1 MSTLERKEN
10 KMSEVDDNTQ
20 ANIALT
26 LEEKI
31 TDRVRK
37 ALVEVLHRK
46 AGDVYVQDM
55 INERIRTDVNAL
67 LSGDFIVRDYIKQ
80 IVKQTVAEQMNKY

>member
-1 MSTLERKEN
+1 
-10 KMSEVDDNTQ
+10 MSEVDDNTQ